1 MNLFYAPGLSGS
13 TYMLDENES
22 KHAVQVLR
30 LKVTDKIRLMDGNGN
45 FYDAE
50 ILSAHPKK
58 CEVTI
63 SSSTT
68 VSSRK
73 LHLHIAVAPTK
84 MNDRLE
90 WFLEKATEIGV
101 DEITPVI
108 CERSERRAT
117 NHERFDKVIVT
128 AMKQS
133 LQPFKPILHEQQ
145 TLSAFLNESPPGFIA
160 HCAEGERMELKKC
173 SFHSPQVTILI
184 GPEGDF
190 TNSEIDAAIAAG
202 WIPVSL
208 GTSRLRTETA
218 ALVAVHTVN
227 LLFEQ

>member
-1 MNLFYAPGLSGS
+1 MNLFYAPGIKGNSCV
-13 TYMLDENES
+13 LDEVES

-30 LKVTDKIRLMDGNGN
+30 LKVSDQIQLMDGNGN

-50 ILSAHPKK
+50 ITSAHPKK
-58 CEVTI
+58 CEVT
-63 SSSTT
+63 
-68 VSSRK
+68 VHSSRSFVRRK
-73 LHLHIAVAPTK
+73 LNLHIAVAPTK
-84 MNDRLE
+84 MNERLE

-101 DEITPVI
+101 EQITPVI
-108 CERSERRAT
+108 CERSERRNT

-133 LQPFKPILHEQQ
+133 MQPYKPVLHEQQ
-145 TLSAFLNESPPGFIA
+145 TLQTFLKAAPPGFIA
-160 HCAEGERMELKKC
+160 HCREGEKTDFKKNAFT
-173 SFHSPQVTILI
+173 SNEVTILI

-190 TNSEIDAAIAAG
+190 TGPEVDAAIAAG

-208 GTSRLRTETA
+208 GPSRLRTETA

-227 LLFEQ
+227 LLLEY